1 MEGPLSERH
10 TMGGWLC
17 GEGQCR
23 DGDTGMEGTLATL
36 PDTICS
42 FSGIAEGREC
52 RQDRGN
58 RTPFLSLPWEGSF
71 PGVESHGRGP
81 GSGQESPRGW
91 CRPPGSLSG
100 STAAEGQVSRGGRRK
115 PPGLTVRQLP
125 LAVLFLPG
133 PMSVQ

>member
-71 PGVESHGRGP
+71 REWSH
-81 GSGQESPRGW
+81 
-91 CRPPGSLSG
+91 
-100 STAAEGQVSRGGRRK
+100 TAEGQAPVRRAPGAGAGHQAPCLGALQPRGRSAEGA
-115 PPGLTVRQLP
+115 GESP
-125 LAVLFLPG
+125 LASQCASSHWLCCSCPG
-133 PMSVQ
+133 P